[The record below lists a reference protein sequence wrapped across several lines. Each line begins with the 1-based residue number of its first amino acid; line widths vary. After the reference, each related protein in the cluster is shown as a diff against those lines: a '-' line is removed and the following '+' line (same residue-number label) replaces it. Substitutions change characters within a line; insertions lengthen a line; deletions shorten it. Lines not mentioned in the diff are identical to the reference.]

1 VRLFRRQETL
11 NEQLMR
17 EAGLL
22 QEQQEAQTAMA
33 PVAAPP
39 TAPTPQDSLAGIHG
53 RHRPRQADAFV
64 TADAPEIEGDM
75 VQFVALPDG
84 SLLVENGGDS
94 SLDPLATAVE
104 SELRPPYRAR
114 AVRQSESLWAIEAT
128 RLEVVSLPDAPGGDV
143 IDVTRTDEGT
153 TTSVDGQRIFGTIPA
168 LQELGEQQGRDFAV
182 HAERLD
188 GDLWEVRA
196 APL

>member
-1 VRLFRRQETL
+1 VRFFRRQETL
-11 NEQLMR
+11 NRQLMR

-22 QEQQEAQTAMA
+22 PEQQAEPVEAAS
-33 PVAAPP
+33 VATP
-39 TAPTPQDSLAGIHG
+39 TALPSPQESFAGIHG
-53 RHRPRQADAFV
+53 RHRPREADVFV
-64 TADAPEIEGDM
+64 TADAPEIEGDSA
-75 VQFVALPDG
+75 QFVALPDG

-94 SLDPLATAVE
+94 PLDPLAAAVE

-114 AVRQSESLWAIEAT
+114 AVRQSETLWAVEAKQ
-128 RLEVVSLPDAPGGDV
+128 LETISLPGAPGGDA

-153 TTSVDGQRIFGTIPA
+153 TTSIDGQRIFGTIPA
-168 LQELGEQQGRDFAV
+168 LEELGEQQGRDFAV

-196 APL
+196 AAL

>member
-1 VRLFRRQETL
+1 VRFFRRQETL
-11 NEQLMR
+11 NQQLMR

-22 QEQQEAQTAMA
+22 PEQQVEEASVAEA
-33 PVAAPP
+33 PA
-39 TAPTPQDSLAGIHG
+39 APTPLDSLAGIHG
-53 RHRPRQADAFV
+53 RHRPRAADVFV
-64 TADAPEIEGDM
+64 TADAPDIEGDA
-75 VQFVALPDG
+75 VQFVSLPDG

-94 SLDPLATAVE
+94 PLDPLATAVE

-128 RLEVVSLPDAPGGDV
+128 RLEVLSLPGAPGGDV

-153 TTSVDGQRIFGTIPA
+153 TTSVDGQRIFGTMPA
-168 LQELGEQQGRDFAV
+168 LERLGEQQGRDFAV

-196 APL
+196 AAL

>member
-1 VRLFRRQETL
+1 VRFFRRQETL
-11 NEQLMR
+11 NQQLMR

-22 QEQQEAQTAMA
+22 PEQQEAQIETA
-33 PVAAPP
+33 PVAAQP
-39 TAPTPQDSLAGIHG
+39 ATPMPQESLAGIHG
-53 RHRPRQADAFV
+53 RHRPREADVFV
-64 TADAPEIEGDM
+64 TADAPEIEGDT
-75 VQFVALPDG
+75 VQFVTLPDG
-84 SLLVENGGDS
+84 TLLVENGGNS

-114 AVRQSESLWAIEAT
+114 AVRQGESLWAVEAT
-128 RLEVVSLPDAPGGDV
+128 RLQVVSLPDAPGGDA

-168 LQELGEQQGRDFAV
+168 LERLGEQQGRDFAV

-196 APL
+196 AAL

>member
-1 VRLFRRQETL
+1 L
-11 NEQLMR
+11 NQQLMR

-22 QEQQEAQTAMA
+22 PEQQADHIEAS
-33 PVAAPP
+33 PVETRPAAPS
-39 TAPTPQDSLAGIHG
+39 PQDSLAGIHG
-53 RHRPRQADAFV
+53 RHRPREADVFV
-64 TADAPEIEGDM
+64 TADTPEIDGDV

-84 SLLVENGGDS
+84 SLLVEDGGDS
-94 SLDPLATAVE
+94 PLDPLATAVE
-104 SELRPPYRAR
+104 SELRAPYRAR

-128 RLEVVSLPDAPGGDV
+128 RLELVSLPDAPGGDA

-168 LQELGEQQGRDFAV
+168 LEELGEQQGRDFAV

-196 APL
+196 AAL

>member
-1 VRLFRRQETL
+1 MRFFRRQETL
-11 NEQLMR
+11 NQQLMR

-22 QEQQEAQTAMA
+22 PEQQEAQVESA
-33 PVAAPP
+33 PVVAP
-39 TAPTPQDSLAGIHG
+39 APMPQDSLAGIHG
-53 RHRPRQADAFV
+53 RHRPREADVVV
-64 TADAPEIEGDM
+64 TADAPDIEGDTI
-75 VQFVALPDG
+75 QFVALPDG

-94 SLDPLATAVE
+94 PLDPLASAVE

-128 RLEVVSLPDAPGGDV
+128 RLEVVSLPDAPGGDI

-153 TTSVDGQRIFGTIPA
+153 TTSVDSRRIFGTIPA
-168 LQELGEQQGRDFAV
+168 LEALGEQQGRDFAV